1 MVQTCGCFIDLK
13 LFKRMESK
21 PAVRT
26 RLMVF
31 TAHLESSCES
41 LGHLLGNILHTSPHR
56 LDIGDCFL
64 PLENAMQKNDIED
77 GRKDSRYTSAIPID
91 PSAPHCEE
99 DILFNL
105 SHARPCPPLLDLSPR
120 PCFHPKTPIQVLIS
134 LTVLRATLRVAQQ
147 SPPVQQISNVNF
159 DAFVYTKVYQVQ
171 ETFEFR
177 TIFRSRGV
185 SNFQRR
191 CTPVARQLH
200 AKGLDSSV
208 LELCGTD
215 LTGEGTFSCL
225 AA

>member
-31 TAHLESSCES
+31 TAHLESSCKS

-77 GRKDSRYTSAIPID
+77 GRKDSRYTSAIPVD

-99 DILFNL
+99 DTLFNL
-105 SHARPCPPLLDLSPR
+105 SHAQPCPAMPGHALPY
-120 PCFHPKTPIQVLIS
+120 LIF
-134 LTVLRATLRVAQQ
+134 L
-147 SPPVQQISNVNF
+147 PDP
-159 DAFVYTKVYQVQ
+159 AFTQK
-171 ETFEFR
+171 
-177 TIFRSRGV
+177 
-185 SNFQRR
+185 
-191 CTPVARQLH
+191 RQF
-200 AKGLDSSV
+200 KSSSV
-208 LELCGTD
+208 SPYFERRSEWPSKVHLCNKFQT
-215 LTGEGTFSCL
+215 
-225 AA
+225 